1 MVRSAVYKDLSRI
14 AEIHVFGWRNAY
26 RGIVTDD
33 FLFNKLS
40 VRNILERYEKIWK
53 MKNDKLYVNEDN
65 EIINGFM
72 IFGCCRDS
80 DKPEAFEL
88 YAIYVEPLMLH
99 QGIGRKLLEKF
110 ESIGIESGYS
120 ENIVWVFKENIQA
133 RKFYEK
139 MGYKEEGKEQKL
151 EEVNA
156 IEMRY
161 YKKLK

>member
-40 VRNILERYEKIWK
+40 VRNSLERYEKKWE
-53 MKNDKLYVNEDN
+53 MTNDKFYVNEDN
-65 EIINGFM
+65 GIINGFM
-72 IFGCCRDS
+72 IFGSCRDS